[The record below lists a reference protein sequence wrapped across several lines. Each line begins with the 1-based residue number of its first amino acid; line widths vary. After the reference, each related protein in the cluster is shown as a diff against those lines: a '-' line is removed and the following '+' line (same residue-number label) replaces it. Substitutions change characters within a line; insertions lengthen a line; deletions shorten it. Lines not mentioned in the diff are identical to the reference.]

1 MSTNQPRKP
10 FGTPAGGQWAP
21 AQHAEADVDLG
32 PATTG
37 PATTGPAMS
46 GPAMTE
52 LPDGSREWC
61 QRGKLHRT
69 DGPATD
75 GAVSTIGK
83 VSVGQEVSY
92 IERGKAV
99 LGFHCVATVERR
111 AGIGYVLHCEDGF
124 TVEGGSATKVF
135 VR

>member
-1 MSTNQPRKP
+1 MSMSTNQPRKP
-10 FGTPAGGQWAP
+10 PGTPAGGQWAP
-21 AQHAEADVDLG
+21 SQHIEADVDFG
-32 PATTG
+32 PTMTSPATT
-37 PATTGPAMS
+37 
-46 GPAMTE
+46 E
-52 LPDGSREWC
+52 LSDGSREW
-61 QRGKLHRT
+61 RLGGKLHRT

-75 GAVSTIGK
+75 GVVSTLGK

-99 LGFHCVATVERR
+99 LGFHRVATVEHRT
-111 AGIGYVLHCEDGF
+111 GIGYVLHCEDGF

>member
-10 FGTPAGGQWAP
+10 AGTPASGQWAP
-21 AQHAEADVDLG
+21 TQHNEVDIVLDVPVCQLADQG
-32 PATTG
+32 SQIEKTTI
-37 PATTGPAMS
+37 S
-46 GPAMTE
+46 
-52 LPDGSREWC
+52 
-61 QRGKLHRT
+61 
-69 DGPATD
+69 
-75 GAVSTIGK
+75 K

-99 LGFHCVATVERR
+99 LGFHRVATVEHRT
-111 AGIGYVLHCEDGF
+111 GIGYVLHCEDGF